1 MSLLEVKGLQT
12 SFDTR
17 AGTVRAIDGVDLRV
31 ERGETVAL
39 VGESGS
45 GKSVTAYSILRLLPR
60 GQGRI
65 TGGSIRFDG
74 TELTTLPEAGLRA
87 LRGNRISMIFQEPL
101 SALNPVLSIGWQ
113 IVEAIRLH
121 RRVGRREAWEQA
133 VELLAHVGIPS
144 PAQRAHDHP
153 HQLSGGMRQ
162 RAVIAIA
169 LACEP
174 DLLIADEPTTALD
187 VTTQAQI
194 LELLQRLQAE
204 RGMGLLLITHDL
216 GVVAE
221 VADRAAVMY
230 AGRVVEQATVRELF
244 DAPAH
249 PTRAGCWPR
258 WPSTNCR
265 PARACPRSR
274 APCPRCWRCRPA
286 VRSRRAAARRPRCA
300 ARRGRILSGSTGT
313 RWLATI
319 RWNAGT
325 LKRSPHERR
334 RRTTED
340 RDLAA
345 AAATRRQAL
354 PHSRRHRAGAGRRGP
369 ACGTRRDAGPGG

>member
-1 MSLLEVKGLQT
+1 MSLLEIRGLQT
-12 SFDTR
+12 SFQTR
-17 AGTVRAIDGVDLRV
+17 AGVVRAIDGVDLRV

-45 GKSVTAYSILRLLPR
+45 GKSVTAYSILQLLPK

-101 SALNPVLSIGWQ
+101 SALNPVLSVGWQ

-121 RRVGRREAWEQA
+121 RRVGRRAAWEQA

-194 LELLQRLQAE
+194 LELLKRLQAE

-230 AGRVVEQATVRELF
+230 AGRVVEQAPVQALF
-244 DAPAH
+244 EAPAH
-249 PTRAGCWPR
+249 PYTQGLLASLAIDELPPGTRLPEIAGTV
-258 WPSTNCR
+258 PSLLEMPPGCAFT
-265 PARACPRSR
+265 
-274 APCPRCWRCRPA
+274 
-286 VRSRRAAARRPRCA
+286 PRCA
-300 ARRGRILSGSTGT
+300 YASARCREQRPAAVPLDAHRVACHHPLERT
-313 RWLATI
+313 LA
-319 RWNAGT
+319 
-325 LKRSPHERR
+325 LRR
-334 RRTTED
+334 PLEWI
-340 RDLAA
+340 AA
-345 AAATRRQAL
+345 
-354 PHSRRHRAGAGRRGP
+354 
-369 ACGTRRDAGPGG
+369 

>member
-1 MSLLEVKGLQT
+1 MPLLDIRGLQT
-12 SFDTR
+12 SFHTR
-17 AGTVRAIDGVDLRV
+17 AGTVRAVDSVDLSV
-31 ERGETVAL
+31 ARGETVAL

-45 GKSVTAYSILRLLPR
+45 GKSVTAYSVLRLLPR
-60 GQGRI
+60 GQGAI

-74 TELTTLPEAGLRA
+74 TELTTLPEAAMRA

-113 IVEAIRLH
+113 IAEAIRLH
-121 RRVGRREAWEQA
+121 RPAGRREAWARA
-133 VELLAHVGIPS
+133 VDLLAQVGIPS
-144 PAQRAHDHP
+144 PAQRVHDHP

-194 LELLQRLQAE
+194 LDLLRTLQAE

-230 AGRVVEQATVRELF
+230 AGRVVEQAPVRTLF
-244 DAPAH
+244 DAPSH
-249 PTRAGCWPR
+249 PYTEGLLASLAIEHLRPGTRLPEIAGTVPSLLHMPPGCAFAPR
-258 WPSTNCR
+258 CGRAQAACHELR
-265 PARACPRSR
+265 PALSQPGPHRVACHFP
-274 APCPRCWRCRPA
+274 
-286 VRSRRAAARRPRCA
+286 
-300 ARRGRILSGSTGT
+300 L
-313 RWLATI
+313 
-319 RWNAGT
+319 
-325 LKRSPHERR
+325 
-334 RRTTED
+334 
-340 RDLAA
+340 
-345 AAATRRQAL
+345 
-354 PHSRRHRAGAGRRGP
+354 GAGRRTPLELLGE
-369 ACGTRRDAGPGG
+369 AA

>member
-1 MSLLEVKGLQT
+1 MSLLDIKGLQT

-17 AGTVRAIDGVDLRV
+17 AGTVRAIDGVDLQV
-31 ERGETVAL
+31 DRGETVAL

-74 TELTTLPEAGLRA
+74 TELTTLPESSLRA

-144 PAQRAHDHP
+144 PAQRALEHP

-162 RAVIAIA
+162 SAVLAIA

-230 AGRVVEQATVRELF
+230 AGRVVEQASVAALF
-244 DAPAH
+244 EAPAH
-249 PTRAGCWPR
+249 PYTEGLLASLAIEALTPGTRLPEIAGTV
-258 WPSTNCR
+258 PSLLEMPPGC
-265 PARACPRSR
+265 AFA
-274 APCPRCWRCRPA
+274 PRCGHASASCQAQRPEA
-286 VRSRRAAARRPRCA
+286 VLREGRRVACHHPLLPFAPPAQAAP
-300 ARRGRILSGSTGT
+300 LTGPT
-313 RWLATI
+313 PL
-319 RWNAGT
+319 
-325 LKRSPHERR
+325 
-334 RRTTED
+334 
-340 RDLAA
+340 
-345 AAATRRQAL
+345 
-354 PHSRRHRAGAGRRGP
+354 RRHAEAL
-369 ACGTRRDAGPGG
+369 A

>member
-1 MSLLEVKGLQT
+1 MPLLDIQHLQT
-12 SFDTR
+12 TFDTR
-17 AGTVRAIDGVDLRV
+17 AGPVRAVDGVSLRV

-45 GKSVTAYSILRLLPR
+45 GKSVTAYSVLRLLPR
-60 GQGRI
+60 GQGRV
-65 TGGSIRFDG
+65 TGGRILFDG
-74 TELTTLPEAGLRA
+74 QDLATLPEPAMRA

-113 IVEAIRLH
+113 IAEAIRLH
-121 RRVGRREAWEQA
+121 RSATRREAWARA
-133 VELLAHVGIPS
+133 VELLAQVGIPS
-144 PAQRAHDHP
+144 PAQRVHDVP

-194 LELLQRLQAE
+194 LDLLRTLQAE

-230 AGRVVEQATVRELF
+230 AGRVVEQAPVRALF
-244 DAPAH
+244 EAPAH
-249 PTRAGCWPR
+249 PYTEGLLASLAIEHLRPGARLPEIAGTVPSLLDMPPGCAFAPRCGRAEAQCHAA
-258 WPSTNCR
+258 R
-265 PARACPRSR
+265 PALSDEEDGARKVACHFPLG
-274 APCPRCWRCRPA
+274 
-286 VRSRRAAARRPRCA
+286 AAERLELLGEA
-300 ARRGRILSGSTGT
+300 A
-313 RWLATI
+313 
-319 RWNAGT
+319 
-325 LKRSPHERR
+325 
-334 RRTTED
+334 
-340 RDLAA
+340 
-345 AAATRRQAL
+345 
-354 PHSRRHRAGAGRRGP
+354 
-369 ACGTRRDAGPGG
+369 